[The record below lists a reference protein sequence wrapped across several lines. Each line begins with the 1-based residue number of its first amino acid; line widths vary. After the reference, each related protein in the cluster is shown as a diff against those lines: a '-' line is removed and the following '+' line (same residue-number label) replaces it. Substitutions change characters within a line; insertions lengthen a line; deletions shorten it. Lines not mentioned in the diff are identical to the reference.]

1 MSWIFL
7 TIAAAILQTFRNL
20 EQKSLNKKLDSLTV
34 SWSRFI
40 LPLPISL
47 VVIVLTFSKI
57 NNQFI
62 FYCFITAIA
71 QISGNVFLLK
81 TIKSRNFSVG
91 IAFFKTEV
99 LQTMLLGFLVFGQI
113 ISQIGFI
120 AVIMTSLGMI
130 LMSNFKLKDNSKL
143 DKSALF
149 GAASGLFFA
158 ISAFSL
164 KFSAEEL
171 LGLEYSNIKAATT
184 VLLWVIAFQNLLF
197 VIIKSLQKNLIQDLK
212 KLFSLE
218 NKASFFKTAL
228 LSFAGSLCWFAAF
241 TIGNVVYVKVVG
253 QIELILAIIISHY
266 YLKEKH
272 NLREVLG
279 IIITGAGILLLT
291 IFH

>member
-1 MSWIFL
+1 MSWIFF
-7 TIAAAILQTFRNL
+7 TIAASILQTFRNL
-20 EQKSLNKKLDSLTV
+20 EQKSLNKKLDDITV

-40 LPLPISL
+40 LPLPLSL
-47 VVIVLTFSKI
+47 VVMFFTFSTI

-62 FYCFITAIA
+62 LYCVITAIA

-81 TIKSRNFSVG
+81 TIKSRNFSIG

-99 LQTMLLGFLVFGQI
+99 LQTMLIGLLVFGQA
-113 ISQIGFI
+113 ISNIGFV
-120 AVIMTSLGMI
+120 AVLMTSFGMI
-130 LMSNFKLKDNSKL
+130 LMSNSQLKDNSKI

-164 KFSAEEL
+164 KFAAEEL
-171 LGLEYSNIKAATT
+171 LGLGYSNLKASSA

-197 VIIKSLQKNLIQDLK
+197 VIIKSAQKNLIQDLK

-218 NKASFFKTAL
+218 NKTSFLKTGL
-228 LSFAGSLCWFAAF
+228 LSFAGSLCWFTAY

-253 QIELILAIIISHY
+253 QIELILAVIVSHSH
-266 YLKEKH
+266 LKEKH
-272 NLREVLG
+272 GARE
-279 IIITGAGILLLT
+279 IAGIVLTAIGILILT